1 MKNILNKIFYSRL
14 FCFYFLIANSM
25 IFLSNLIFIKHIYN
39 NPPNFIF
46 TLAHQELV
54 LDYFSYLSYITL
66 GIHGYWL
73 KHSPYTTEAT
83 SSGMFHIFYLL
94 LGKLASVSNIWV
106 PYIYHL
112 SRFISL
118 EIYIISLYLLSYLL
132 LGKTVAI
139 WGGLFS
145 LIATISPISFFK
157 DTVNFNMYIAGI
169 PWWINQDALRRLNAV
184 PHHILG
190 QALLSISII
199 FFILFIR
206 HHKLVYAFFS
216 GILILLGG
224 LIFPPILAVY
234 LICIPAAFILSTLRN
249 ILVNKRIFFKK
260 FQIFGLGL
268 IIILNL
274 LAYLIITAQE
284 KQGFPWNH
292 IRLFEIEMYNFRPEF
307 NREAVL
313 SLGLAVFFSLPAIIV
328 IIKHLNIDYLLV
340 AFWALLPFIL
350 LPLANIINIPKHR
363 ILQISPY
370 VPLGILTA
378 YFIFKMIPKIRKNL
392 LQFALVFIFLLINLS
407 VSLKI
412 LTLRLQA
419 FDFYS
424 SGHQFH
430 MPSKT
435 YKALTFI
442 EKNIP
447 KESNF
452 LSTMMMGN
460 IIPAFTLM
468 RSYVGHT
475 DLTIQAWE
483 KENFSKN
490 FFSMKL
496 SENEAEEF
504 LKNNNIDYIYFGEL
518 EKQLGGNIND
528 YPFLRLIFQNEV
540 VSIYR
545 FLKT

>member
-1 MKNILNKIFYSRL
+1 
-14 FCFYFLIANSM
+14 
-25 IFLSNLIFIKHIYN
+25 
-39 NPPNFIF
+39 
-46 TLAHQELV
+46 
-54 LDYFSYLSYITL
+54 
-66 GIHGYWL
+66 
-73 KHSPYTTEAT
+73 
-83 SSGMFHIFYLL
+83 
-94 LGKLASVSNIWV
+94 
-106 PYIYHL
+106 
-112 SRFISL
+112 
-118 EIYIISLYLLSYLL
+118 
-132 LGKTVAI
+132 
-139 WGGLFS
+139 
-145 LIATISPISFFK
+145 
-157 DTVNFNMYIAGI
+157 
-169 PWWINQDALRRLNAV
+169 
-184 PHHILG
+184 
-190 QALLSISII
+190 
-199 FFILFIR
+199 
-206 HHKLVYAFFS
+206 
-216 GILILLGG
+216 
-224 LIFPPILAVY
+224 
-234 LICIPAAFILSTLRN
+234 
-249 ILVNKRIFFKK
+249 
-260 FQIFGLGL
+260 
-268 IIILNL
+268 
-274 LAYLIITAQE
+274 
-284 KQGFPWNH
+284 
-292 IRLFEIEMYNFRPEF
+292 
-307 NREAVL
+307 
-313 SLGLAVFFSLPAIIV
+313 
-328 IIKHLNIDYLLV
+328 
-340 AFWALLPFIL
+340 
-350 LPLANIINIPKHR
+350 
-363 ILQISPY
+363 
-370 VPLGILTA
+370 
-378 YFIFKMIPKIRKNL
+378 MIPKIRKNL